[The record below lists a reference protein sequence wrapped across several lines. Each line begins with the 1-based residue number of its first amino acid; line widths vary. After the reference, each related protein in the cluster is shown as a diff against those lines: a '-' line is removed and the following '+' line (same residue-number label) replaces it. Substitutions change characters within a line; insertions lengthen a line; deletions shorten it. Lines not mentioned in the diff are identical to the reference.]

1 MALPSRIGLS
11 AMLDRLIAALTDP
24 ARRERAVVRVL
35 AGYCALWALYGAI
48 AKGSQDIH
56 FDMGEMVAW
65 SRETFW
71 GTPKHP
77 PFGAWLVSAWFGVF
91 PLADWAYYLF
101 AMVLATVALWI
112 AWTVAGRYLDGEK
125 RVVGLALL
133 TLVPFFNFHA
143 LKFNANTVMIP
154 LWAATTALFLRSYET
169 RNPILAALAGL
180 AAAAAMLGK
189 YWSIVLL
196 LALALAALADP
207 RRAAYFRSSAPWATI
222 AAGLIGLAPHIA
234 WLSANHFSPFTY
246 AMETHPGTLAESVR
260 SGLAYVAGA
269 AGYVA
274 VPVAL
279 AALAAWP
286 FRTALHD
293 TLWPTAPDRRLVVLA
308 FALPLALP
316 LLLAVAAREQVVS
329 LWSIGSMT
337 LLPVVLLSSPAVTLP
352 SIAVRRIVG
361 IALAVP
367 LVALVVS
374 PLVAWMVHR
383 DGVPNYATHYSGL
396 ARAVEKAWGETTD
409 RPLRF
414 LGSYNNLLYGVLFYL
429 PRRVTPLEIVEPRV
443 TPWVDDA
450 EAARGGIVLVCPV
463 EETGCMKALDE
474 RVTHGPA
481 ARRTEVA
488 ITRRYLGTEDKPDR
502 FVIVTIRPSE

>member
-1 MALPSRIGLS
+1 MALSSRVGGNAL
-11 AMLDRLIAALTDP
+11 LDRLITALADP
-24 ARRERAVVRVL
+24 ARRERAIVPVL
-35 AGYCALWALYGAI
+35 AGYCGLWALYGAI

-101 AMVLATVALWI
+101 AMVLATLALWI
-112 AWTVAGRYLDGEK
+112 AWRIAGRYLDAEK
-125 RVVGLALL
+125 RIVGVALL

-169 RNPILAALAGL
+169 RNPVWAVLAGL

-196 LALALAALADP
+196 LGLGLAAIADP
-207 RRAAYFRSSAPWATI
+207 RRGAYFRSSAPWATI
-222 AAGLIGLAPHIA
+222 AAGLLGLSPHVG
-234 WLSANHFSPFTY
+234 WLFDNDFTPFTY
-246 AMETHPGTLAESVR
+246 AMETHPGTLADSLR
-260 SGLAYVAGA
+260 SGLAYLAGA

-274 VPVAL
+274 VPVVL
-279 AALAAWP
+279 AVLATRPGVAG
-286 FRTALHD
+286 LHD
-293 TLWPTAPDRRLVVLA
+293 TVWPAAPERRLVVLA
-308 FALPLALP
+308 FAAH
-316 LLLAVAAREQVVS
+316 EQVIS

-337 LLPVVLLSSPAVTLP
+337 LLPVVLLSSPAVSMP
-352 SIAVRRIVG
+352 KIAVRRIVG
-361 IALAVP
+361 FAFAFPLIALA
-367 LVALVVS
+367 LS
-374 PLVAWMVHR
+374 PLIAVTIHR
-383 DGVPNYATHYSGL
+383 QGVPNYATHYSSL
-396 ARAVEKAWGETTD
+396 AQAVEKTWRATTD

-429 PRRVTPLEIVEPRV
+429 PARVSPLEIVEPRV
-443 TPWVDDA
+443 TPWIDEA
-450 EAARGGIVLVCPV
+450 EVARAGIALVCPL
-463 EETGCMKALDE
+463 EETGCLKAMEE
-474 RVTHGPA
+474 RAGGNPVG
-481 ARRTEVA
+481 RRTEVA
-488 ITRRYLGTEDKPDR
+488 ITRRYFGTDDRPDR
-502 FVIVTIRPSE
+502 FVIVTVPPSYDKGAR